1 MRRFLPLLLLSLA
14 ACGDTDPRYLMA
26 STPTAEI
33 TRTALRVA
41 TLEIR
46 QVSLPAYANDD
57 LILREEADGALTPIK
72 GALWADTP
80 ARAMTQ
86 HLADRLSATTTAQ
99 VAAEPWPL
107 ARPAQAEVDVR
118 VSQMA
123 SRTDGRLY
131 LSGQFAISS
140 FDQVVRE
147 RIVPFAIAVPLS
159 TDTPAG
165 IAAASGQAVD
175 RLAGQISVTLSR

>member
-1 MRRFLPLLLLSLA
+1 MTRLLPLLLLSLA

-26 STPTAEI
+26 SAPVTEVS
-33 TRTALRVA
+33 RVSLRVA

-46 QVSLPAYANDD
+46 QVTLPAYANDD
-57 LILREEADGALTPIK
+57 LILREGADGALTPIE

-80 ARAMTQ
+80 ARAMPQ
-86 HLADRLSATTTAQ
+86 LLADRLSATTTAQ

-107 ARPAQAEVDVR
+107 AQPAQVEVDVR

-123 SRTDGRLY
+123 SRADGKLH
-131 LSGQFAISS
+131 LAGQFAVSS

-147 RIVPFAIAVPLS
+147 RIVPFAIAVPLAA
-159 TDTPAG
+159 DTPAG
-165 IAAASGQAVD
+165 IAAASGRAVD
-175 RLAGQISVTLSR
+175 QLAGQIAASLAR